1 VHRLLALSVVA
12 GLTGCGA
19 SEQQKVVAALRASD
33 TAWARGDLDEGCA
46 WLTERARKAFLES
59 SPNPRAPDCRE
70 AFTVDTEQQTAF
82 GVSEAELIESE
93 APRRVTSVR
102 VDGDTAV
109 VNFSDGRQS
118 RLSTA
123 IGFSPT
129 ADIGSPQWRPSFLP
143 VGGRR
148 ISPARRRREAEP

>member
-1 VHRLLALSVVA
+1 VHRLLALSVIA

-19 SEQQKVVAALRASD
+19 SEQQKVVAALRTSD

-118 RLSTA
+118 RLRK
-123 IGFSPT
+123 IH
-129 ADIGSPQWRPSFLP
+129 
-143 VGGRR
+143 GRWLIDSR
-148 ISPARRRREAEP
+148 